1 MKTIE
6 DELAEAREEELRKL
20 SSWCREGAQGDR
32 DDLRDD
38 TFASTPGSAS
48 SRIVDVISGYRGH
61 KTMIA
66 DVSSA
71 FLHAW
76 VAEGRVIIIRSPA
89 GYRGADGEE
98 CLWMLRRMLYGLRDA
113 PAAWQDMLAEILVEQ
128 GFVRGRYEP
137 SVYMHPTSS

>member
-1 MKTIE
+1 
-6 DELAEAREEELRKL
+6 
-20 SSWCREGAQGDR
+20 
-32 DDLRDD
+32 
-38 TFASTPGSAS
+38 
-48 SRIVDVISGYRGH
+48 
-61 KTMIA
+61 MIA

-76 VAEGRVIIIRSPA
+76 VAEGRVIIIRLPA

-98 CLWMLRRMLYGLRDA
+98 CFWMLRRMLYGLRDA

-137 SVYMHPTSS
+137 SIYMHPTKQLTSVVHVDDFHLTGPDEEMLKLMAVLEKVLVIKHQGPFGPGDSYTSSERRGT